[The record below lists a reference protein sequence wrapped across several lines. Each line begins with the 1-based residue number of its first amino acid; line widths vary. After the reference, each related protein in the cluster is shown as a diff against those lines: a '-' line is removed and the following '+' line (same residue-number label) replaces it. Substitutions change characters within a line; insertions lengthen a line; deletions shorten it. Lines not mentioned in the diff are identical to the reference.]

1 MPEQSPDRPTRLP
14 AGGTNAVGRMA
25 GLLGDE
31 WTQLLVQ
38 HALRG
43 TTRYGQ
49 FKRELP
55 ISDAVLAAR
64 LALLTRE
71 GLLARQVYQQN
82 PLRAEYVTTPRS
94 RSLWPFLLTVWAW
107 ERRWVPAHAHDL
119 PRMRH
124 TTCGTAVSPVL
135 CCEACGV
142 AAPPR
147 SVTATFGPSGG
158 WDRCAP
164 ATTTRRRSEPDTIG
178 ARAGLFPDTMT
189 ILGNRWASAMIAAAF
204 LGVHRFSD
212 FERTLGVP
220 PSSLADRLRDFVGI
234 DVLAPVRSPLRPDW
248 VEYHLTEK
256 GRAFFPVVMT
266 SLHWA
271 QQWFVAPEG
280 PAVDL
285 THRPCGADFRPQL
298 RCDGCAEPLRPRTVA
313 VEPATGEVR
322 DLVAGA

>member
-1 MPEQSPDRPTRLP
+1 
-14 AGGTNAVGRMA
+14 MA

-31 WTQLLVQ
+31 WTLLIVQ
-38 HALRG
+38 HAMEG

-49 FKRELP
+49 FKSRLT

-64 LALLTRE
+64 LSRLTEE
-71 GLLARQVYQQN
+71 GLLERRVYQRS

-94 RSLWPFLLTVWAW
+94 RSLWPFLLTVWDW
-107 ERRWVPAHAHDL
+107 ERRWVPAHARDL

-124 TTCGTAVSPVL
+124 TSCRHAVSPVL
-135 CCEACGV
+135 CCQACGV

-147 SVTATFGPSGG
+147 SVGASFGPSGG
-158 WDRCAP
+158 WERGAP
-164 ATTTRRRSEPDTIG
+164 TTATRRRSDPDDIG
-178 ARAGLFPDTMT
+178 SRAGMFPDTMT

-204 LGVHRFSD
+204 LGVRRFSD

-220 PSSLADRLRDFVGI
+220 PSSLSDRLRDFVRI
-234 DVLAPVRSPLRPDW
+234 DVFASVGSARRTDW

-285 THRPCGADFRPQL
+285 VHHPCGAEFRPEL
-298 RCDGCAEPLRPRTVA
+298 RCDGCAEPLRPRTVVA
-313 VEPATGEVR
+313 EPPKA
-322 DLVAGA
+322 A